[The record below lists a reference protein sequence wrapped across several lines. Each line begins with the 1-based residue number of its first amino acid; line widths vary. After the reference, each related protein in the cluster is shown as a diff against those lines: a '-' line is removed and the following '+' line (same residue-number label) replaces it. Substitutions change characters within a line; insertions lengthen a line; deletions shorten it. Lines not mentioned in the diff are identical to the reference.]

1 MDLGP
6 ERISQILANVHKLP
20 GDKKKKTL
28 ALVKELQKRQ
38 QRGVSQ
44 TKFLDFVKQMWPS
57 FIMGRHHKI
66 MAEKFEAVA
75 RGDIKRLAISLPPRH
90 TKSEFASFLLP
101 AWFLGNYPD
110 KKIMQAS
117 HKADLAVNFGR
128 KVRNLVDSQAYK
140 DTFPDV
146 TLQTDSKSAGRW
158 GTNKGGVYNALGV
171 GGGAAGM
178 GADIFIIDDP
188 HNEQDILSGN
198 TDVFDTAWEW
208 YMSGPRQRLQPG
220 GGIIVVHTRWSKKD
234 LIGRLLDYAAK
245 NPDADQW
252 EYIEFPA
259 IMNEGTDNE
268 SSLWPEYWPLKE
280 LKKIQS
286 TIAPHLWNAQY
297 MQNPTGQEGALIKKE
312 WWKIWEKERAP
323 DCEFIIMSLDAA
335 QESHNRSDYNAL
347 TTWGVFFNEETD
359 NYNII
364 LLNAIKKRMEFPEL
378 KKMVLEEY
386 KEWEPDSFM
395 VEKKS
400 NGAALYQELR
410 RMGVPAGEFTPG
422 KGQDKISRVNAVT
435 DLFSS
440 GIVWAPD
447 KRWAHEVIDE
457 CSDFP
462 NGDNDDLVD
471 STTLALIRFRQGGF
485 IQLPSDEKDEI
496 KDYRRAN
503 NLYNI

>member
-6 ERISQILANVHKLP
+6 EKITQIMANLSKLP
-20 GDKKKKTL
+20 GDKQKKIL
-28 ALVKELQKRQ
+28 SLVKELQKRQ
-38 QRGVSQ
+38 MRDVSQ
-44 TKFLDFVKQMWPS
+44 TSFLDFVKQMWPS
-57 FIMGRHHKI
+57 FIMGRHHQI

-128 KVRNLVDSQAYK
+128 KVRNLVDSQTYK

-323 DCEFIIMSLDAA
+323 TCEFIIMSLDAA